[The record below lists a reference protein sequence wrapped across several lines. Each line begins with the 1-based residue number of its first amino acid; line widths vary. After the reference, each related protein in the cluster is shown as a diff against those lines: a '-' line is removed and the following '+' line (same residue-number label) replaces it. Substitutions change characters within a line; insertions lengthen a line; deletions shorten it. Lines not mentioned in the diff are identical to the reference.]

1 MQSSQSC
8 EDSTEPR
15 AKDRTLT
22 DVLTSVLTSRDF
34 NLSTKRC
41 REIQEKGKRI
51 LSTLLLHDA
60 LVSVFMKSLKEAFNA
75 IFKEASRASTHSE
88 KLARCWSRF
97 HSSRITT
104 LPKLWVDLLD
114 QCGLDSVKHNDR
126 LVCQSLLQALF
137 ESEMKAFTATC
148 TTPTA
153 PILTSQT
160 VSEITEDEKN
170 IIMYA
175 SGFVP
180 VSLIRKYEKMSNHKS
195 ASFVQ
200 CLLNM
205 AVGAYEED
213 FYDYARRW
221 YELHNRGGA
230 SEVNDGAFSFFLQLE
245 KLIRVELVTLRPHS
259 HTSSKEDII
268 DRICTNE
275 SIDFHWSVLAIDL
288 SAEDST
294 ELLSEV
300 VKLWLTVR
308 GHSIS
313 GTWLEQYKRVAG
325 TQSKQKSSLRK
336 ELKRVSTDEHEH

>member
-1 MQSSQSC
+1 MDWKRNDIHSLAPARACLVHVASKPQHEHRRWAAGELAWSSSSSTNYTEMQSSQSC
-8 EDSTEPR
+8 EGFTEPR

-41 REIQEKGKRI
+41 REIQEKGKR
-51 LSTLLLHDA
+51 TLLLHDA
-60 LVSVFMKSLKEAFNA
+60 LLSVSMKSLKEAFNA

-104 LPKLWVDLLD
+104 LLKLWVNLLD
-114 QCGLDSVKHNDR
+114 QCGLDSAKHNDR

-180 VSLIRKYEKMSNHKS
+180 VSLIRKYQKMLNHKS

-205 AVGAYEED
+205 AVGA
-213 FYDYARRW
+213 
-221 YELHNRGGA
+221 
-230 SEVNDGAFSFFLQLE
+230 
-245 KLIRVELVTLRPHS
+245 
-259 HTSSKEDII
+259 
-268 DRICTNE
+268 
-275 SIDFHWSVLAIDL
+275 
-288 SAEDST
+288 
-294 ELLSEV
+294 
-300 VKLWLTVR
+300 
-308 GHSIS
+308 
-313 GTWLEQYKRVAG
+313 
-325 TQSKQKSSLRK
+325 
-336 ELKRVSTDEHEH
+336 

>member
-1 MQSSQSC
+1 MN
-8 EDSTEPR
+8 ETSTCRREAMNIITFPIHFS
-15 AKDRTLT
+15 AL
-22 DVLTSVLTSRDF
+22 
-34 NLSTKRC
+34 LSDTKRC
-41 REIQEKGKRI
+41 REIQEKDPGKRI

-104 LPKLWVDLLD
+104 LPKLWVNLLD

-205 AVGAYEED
+205 AVGAY
-213 FYDYARRW
+213 
-221 YELHNRGGA
+221 N
-230 SEVNDGAFSFFLQLE
+230 
-245 KLIRVELVTLRPHS
+245 I
-259 HTSSKEDII
+259 
-268 DRICTNE
+268 
-275 SIDFHWSVLAIDL
+275 
-288 SAEDST
+288 
-294 ELLSEV
+294 
-300 VKLWLTVR
+300 
-308 GHSIS
+308 
-313 GTWLEQYKRVAG
+313 
-325 TQSKQKSSLRK
+325 
-336 ELKRVSTDEHEH
+336 